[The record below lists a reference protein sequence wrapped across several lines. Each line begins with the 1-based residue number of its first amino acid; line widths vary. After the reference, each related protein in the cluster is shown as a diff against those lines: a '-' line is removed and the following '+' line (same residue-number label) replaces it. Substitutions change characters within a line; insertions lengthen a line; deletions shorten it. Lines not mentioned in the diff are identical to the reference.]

1 MDDAQT
7 GDFNSRGNF
16 MRFYQVMLSWAFVPL
31 VCSNLSGQSQPTIWP
46 PGNTTLYLDVG
57 LSGETTLPQPLGSR
71 VTVPPQEHVLM
82 VLPSGVSP
90 IQWTKD
96 GVAIPWATGQTLVLP
111 GVTTA
116 DSGKYNIVGTP
127 TMSGAGITLNVA
139 PQGNF
144 ANFSALLT
152 LAPGASTQTVGFV
165 IGGISSK
172 AVLVRAVGESLK
184 SFGISNP
191 AGRPSFRFFSSASD
205 GMFAGIAPSSPSGW
219 LPIFASVYAFPLT
232 GIVDG
237 GDSCIVTFL
246 VPGAYTVQVSDTSLQ
261 GGAVLFEVY
270 DLPEFPIP
278 STVAAA
284 PISTT
289 PGPPLK

>member
-1 MDDAQT
+1 
-7 GDFNSRGNF
+7 
-16 MRFYQVMLSWAFVPL
+16 
-31 VCSNLSGQSQPTIWP
+31 
-46 PGNTTLYLDVG
+46 
-57 LSGETTLPQPLGSR
+57 
-71 VTVPPQEHVLM
+71 M